1 MVSDASKVLLEVR
14 GIRRIQLLLLSD
26 NLRWQDNRITRIQ
39 HCVHQVG
46 SSCGQVQGQLSW
58 QVKRLLGLKQVQ
70 VTKQEQKQELIL
82 EQFQEQMHV
91 LALLLALGQVQEL
104 AQEQTQRQ
112 MTQMLGQQVGL
123 ELAQL

>member
-70 VTKQEQKQELIL
+70 VTKQELLL
-82 EQFQEQMHV
+82 EQFQEQMQV

-112 MTQMLGQQVGL
+112 MTQMLGQQVDL